1 MTFYP
6 LLRRSYLV
14 VLAAALMLS
23 ACDTIPFLENTP
35 DYKSANKGK
44 TLEVPPD
51 LTSVSANDNYS
62 IPGSTSY
69 STYSQIQP
77 DEPGQ
82 KEKLLPN
89 PDNIRIERAGSQRWL
104 VVQARPEK
112 IWPVI
117 RDFWTEL
124 GFAVRVENTDTGVME
139 TEWVDASNLKDDKG
153 NYLDKFQGWLDKLS
167 ALNNRQKFRTRIDR
181 GEDPGATEIFISH
194 RAIADMQ
201 DDGKVRVRNNLGE
214 FDQGYGPGKRTKRD
228 DLQAE
233 SEDLDAEL
241 MRRLMVRLGVEEKK
255 SRVVL
260 NSNASP
266 LRAYINK
273 ESDGSSNLSIN
284 DDFDRAWRRV
294 GLALDRVGFVVED
307 RNRSAG
313 IYYVRY
319 ADLDVAI
326 GGPAKKGLL
335 DSLKF
340 WGDDKEKPTATE
352 EKRNVST
359 TLSEK
364 LIFWKAPDKELIDN
378 SKQYRVKIEQAG
390 ERSSKVTIVNKA
402 GEVQKTNTAAQ
413 ILSLLHEQ
421 LK

>member
-1 MTFYP
+1 MQFNLKKV
-6 LLRRSYLV
+6 LL
-14 VLAAALMLS
+14 VLLATTLLA
-23 ACDTIPFLENTP
+23 ACDTIPFIDNSP

-69 STYSQIQP
+69 STYSQNQP

-117 RDFWTEL
+117 REFWTEL
-124 GFAVRVENTDTGVME
+124 GFAVRVENTETGVME

-181 GEDPGATEIFISH
+181 GEDPSSTEIFISH
-194 RAIADMQ
+194 RAIADVQ
-201 DDGKVRVRNNLGE
+201 DDGKIRVRNNLGE
-214 FDQGYGPGKRTKRD
+214 FDQGYAPNKRTKREEA
-228 DLQAE
+228 QAE

-255 SRVVL
+255 SRSVL
-260 NSNASP
+260 NTPTSR

-273 ESDGSSNLSIN
+273 ENDGSVNLSIN

-319 ADLDVAI
+319 ADLDVAL
-326 GGPAKKGLL
+326 GPDKKKGLL

-340 WGDDKEKPTATE
+340 WSDDKEKTSVTE
-352 EKRNVST
+352 ERRDVAT
-359 TLSEK
+359 PLSEK

-378 SKQYRVKIEQAG
+378 TKQYRVKIEQFG
-390 ERSSKVTIVNKA
+390 EGTTRVNVVNKA
-402 GEVQKTNTAAQ
+402 GEPQKTNTAAQ
-413 ILSLLHEQ
+413 ILSLLYEQ

>member
-1 MTFYP
+1 MNNF
-6 LLRRSYLV
+6 LLKQSCLGLLLAF
-14 VLAAALMLS
+14 VLT
-23 ACDTIPFLENTP
+23 ACESVPFLDTNP
-35 DYKSANKGK
+35 DYKSAGKGK

-69 STYSQIQP
+69 STYSQSQP
-77 DEPGQ
+77 EEAGQ
-82 KEKLLPN
+82 KEKILPN
-89 PDNIRIERAGSQRWL
+89 PDNVRIERAGSQRWL

-181 GEDPGATEIFISH
+181 GDDPSATEIFISH
-194 RAIADMQ
+194 RAIADMS
-201 DDGKVRVRNNLGE
+201 DDGKVRVRNTLGE
-214 FDQGYGPGKRTKRD
+214 FDQGYAPTKRTKRD
-228 DLQAE
+228 EEQSEA
-233 SEDLDAEL
+233 EDLDAEL
-241 MRRLMVRLGVEEKK
+241 LRRLMVRLGVEEKK
-255 SRVVL
+255 SKTIL
-260 NSNASP
+260 TSNTSS

-273 ESDGSSNLSIN
+273 ENDGSVNLSIN

-319 ADLDVAI
+319 TDIDVSL
-326 GGPAKKGLL
+326 GVDKKKGIL

-340 WGDDKEKPTATE
+340 WGDDKEKPAPAE
-352 EKRNVST
+352 EKKTVST
-359 TLSEK
+359 SVSDK
-364 LIFWKAPDKELIDN
+364 LQFWKAPPEELVDN
-378 SKQYRVKIEQAG
+378 TKQYRVKIEQLA
-390 ERSSKVTIVNKA
+390 ERSSRVTIVNKA
-402 GEVQKTNTAAQ
+402 GEAQKNNTASH
-413 ILSLLHEQ
+413 ILSLLYEQ

>member
-1 MTFYP
+1 MQKKRFQQSCLAI
-6 LLRRSYLV
+6 LLVTL
-14 VLAAALMLS
+14 LT
-23 ACDTIPFLENTP
+23 ACESVPFMNNSP
-35 DYKSANKGK
+35 DYKSTGKGK
-44 TLEVPPD
+44 TLEIPPD

-62 IPGSTSY
+62 IPWSTSY
-69 STYSQIQP
+69 STYSQNQP
-77 DEPGQ
+77 EEAGQ

-89 PDNIRIERAGSQRWL
+89 PDNVRIERAGSQRWL

-117 RDFWTEL
+117 REFWTEL

-167 ALNNRQKFRTRIDR
+167 AMNNRQKFRTRIDR
-181 GEDPGATEIFISH
+181 GEDPSATEIFISH
-194 RAIADMQ
+194 RAIADLS
-201 DDGKVRVRNNLGE
+201 DDGKTRIRTTLGE
-214 FDQGYGPGKRTKRD
+214 FEQGYASSKRTKRD
-228 DLQAE
+228 EEQSEA
-233 SEDLDAEL
+233 EDLDAEL
-241 MRRLMVRLGVEEKK
+241 LRRLMVRLGVEEKK
-255 SRVVL
+255 SKSIL
-260 NSNASP
+260 TSNTSA

-273 ESDGSSNLSIN
+273 EPDGSVNLSIN

-319 ADLDVAI
+319 TDIDVSL
-326 GGPAKKGLL
+326 GVGKKKGIL

-340 WGDDKEKPTATE
+340 WGDESEKPAPAE
-352 EKRNVST
+352 EKKTVST
-359 TLSEK
+359 DISEK
-364 LIFWKAPDKELIDN
+364 LQFWKAPPEELVDN
-378 SKQYRVKIEQAG
+378 TKQYRVKIEQIA
-390 ERSSKVTIVNKA
+390 ERNSKVSVVNKA
-402 GEVQKTNTAAQ
+402 GEVQKTNTASQ
-413 ILSLLHEQ
+413 ILGLLYEQ

>member
-1 MTFYP
+1 MEKTLNKFLAITLMSSA
-6 LLRRSYLV
+6 LLSG
-14 VLAAALMLS
+14 
-23 ACDTIPFLENTP
+23 CDSVPFIDDKP
-35 DYKSANKGK
+35 DYKSAGKAK

-51 LTSVSANDNYS
+51 LTSISSNDNYS

-69 STYSQIQP
+69 STYSQIQG

-124 GFAVRVENTDTGVME
+124 GFAVRVENSETGVME
-139 TEWVDASNLKDDKG
+139 TEWVDASSLKDDKG

-181 GEDPGATEIFISH
+181 GDDPTATEIFISH
-194 RAIADMQ
+194 RAVTEVQ
-201 DDGKVRVRNNLGE
+201 DDGKNKIKTRLGVY
-214 FDQGYGPGKRTKRD
+214 DTGYSDTKRTRRD
-228 DLQAE
+228 EEQSEA
-233 SEDLDAEL
+233 EDLDAEL

-255 SRVVL
+255 SKSIL
-260 NSNASP
+260 ATNTSA

-273 ESDGSSNLSIN
+273 EKDGSVNLSIN

-307 RNRSAG
+307 RNRADG

-319 ADLDVAI
+319 ADLDVI
-326 GGPAKKGLL
+326 TGNKEKGIL

-340 WGDDKEKPTATE
+340 WGDDAEKEKKPAPEETKSAPTT
-352 EKRNVST
+352 VG
-359 TLSEK
+359 EK
-364 LIFWKAPDKELIDN
+364 LQFWKAPPQEKIDN
-378 SKQYRVKIEQAG
+378 TKQYRVKVEQVG
-390 ERSSKVTIVNKA
+390 EKGSRVVVVNKA
-402 GEVQKTNTAAQ
+402 GEEQRSNTADQ
-413 ILSLLHEQ
+413 ILSLLYEQ